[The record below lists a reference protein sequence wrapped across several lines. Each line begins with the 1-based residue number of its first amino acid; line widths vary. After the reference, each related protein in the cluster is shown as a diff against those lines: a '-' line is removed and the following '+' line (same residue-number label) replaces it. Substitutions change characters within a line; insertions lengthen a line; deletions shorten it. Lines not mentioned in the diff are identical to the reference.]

1 VFYLF
6 VLGGTFVVAVVVTL
20 LRADVPDARRWT
32 LLLIGSVIGGPL
44 ATLLAGP
51 LGAPEGVDLLIGLIL
66 TPLGFT
72 AGALGTGLVMIRAG
86 RHRDLGIALVIA
98 GASVSLLAIYTGL
111 AIVVSSITGDDM
123 PNGGAVE
130 LIVHLGVAT
139 GIALGAA
146 GAALAYVDRDA
157 RHAGSLRRLP

>member
-1 VFYLF
+1 MFYLF
-6 VLGGTFVVAVVVTL
+6 VLGGALVVAVVVAL
-20 LRADVPDARRWT
+20 LRPDVPDARRWT
-32 LLLIGSVIGGPL
+32 LLLIASVVGGPL

-51 LGAPEGVDLLIGLIL
+51 LGAPEGIDLLVGLVL

-72 AGALGTGLVMIRAG
+72 AGALGAGLVMVRAD
-86 RHRDLGIALVIA
+86 RHRDLGIALLIA
-98 GASVSLLAIYTGL
+98 GASVLLLAIYTGF
-111 AIVVSSITGDDM
+111 AIVVTSIA
-123 PNGGAVE
+123 GGELPYAGVVD

-146 GAALAYVDRDA
+146 GAALAYVDRDT